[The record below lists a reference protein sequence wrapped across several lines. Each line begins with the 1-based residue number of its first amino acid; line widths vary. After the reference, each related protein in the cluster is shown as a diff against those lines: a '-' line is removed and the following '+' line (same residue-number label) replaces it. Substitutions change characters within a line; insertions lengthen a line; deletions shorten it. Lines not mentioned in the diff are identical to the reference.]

1 MTLSNLGNALCHEY
15 NLTMNILFQLTGSI
29 ACYKACTVVSQLV
42 QAGHAVQCVASNA
55 ATKFIGAAT
64 LEGLSQRDLLT
75 DTFQSGRW
83 MEHIE
88 LNRWADRSVICPA
101 TANRLNKMAA
111 GVADDLIGNLWLT
124 HDFAKPLFVVPAM
137 NTKMWQHPI
146 TQASVTTLQ
155 EIGVRLLSPAA
166 GNLACGDV
174 GDGRLMEPEDILKAI
189 LA

>member
-1 MTLSNLGNALCHEY
+1 
-15 NLTMNILFQLTGSI
+15 MNILFQLSGSI

-42 QAGHAVQCVASNA
+42 QAGHAVQCVASGSA
-55 ATKFIGAAT
+55 MQFIGPAT

-75 DTFQSGRW
+75 DTFQPGRW

-88 LNRWADRSVICPA
+88 L
-101 TANRLNKMAA
+101 
-111 GVADDLIGNLWLT
+111 
-124 HDFAKPLFVVPAM
+124 PLFVVPAM

-146 TQASVTTLQ
+146 TQASVTKLQ
-155 EIGVRLLSPAA
+155 ALGVRMLNPAS

>member
-1 MTLSNLGNALCHEY
+1 M
-15 NLTMNILFQLTGSI
+15 Q
-29 ACYKACTVVSQLV
+29 
-42 QAGHAVQCVASNA
+42 
-55 ATKFIGAAT
+55 FIGPAT

-75 DTFQSGRW
+75 DTFQPGRW

-111 GVADDLIGNLWLT
+111 GVADDLMGNLWLT
-124 HDFAKPLFVVPAM
+124 HDFSKPLYVVPAM

-146 TQASVTTLQ
+146 TKASVAKLQ
-155 EIGVRLLSPAA
+155 DMGVRLLSPAS

>member
-1 MTLSNLGNALCHEY
+1 
-15 NLTMNILFQLTGSI
+15 
-29 ACYKACTVVSQLV
+29 VVSQLV
-42 QAGHAVQCVASNA
+42 QAGHAVQCVASSSA
-55 ATKFIGAAT
+55 LQFIGPAT

-75 DTFQSGRW
+75 DTFQQGRW

-111 GVADDLIGNLWLT
+111 GVADDLMGNLWLT
-124 HDFAKPLFVVPAM
+124 HDFSKPLFVVPAM

-146 TQASVTTLQ
+146 TKASVAKLQ
-155 EIGVRLLSPAA
+155 DMGVRLLSPAS

>member
-1 MTLSNLGNALCHEY
+1 
-15 NLTMNILFQLTGSI
+15 MNILFQLSGSI
-29 ACYKACTVVSQLV
+29 ACYKACTVISRLTQ
-42 QAGHAVQCVASNA
+42 QGHAVQCVASA
-55 ATKFIGAAT
+55 AALKFVGAAT
-64 LEGLSQRDLLT
+64 LEGLSGRELLT
-75 DTFQSGRW
+75 DTFQAGKW

-88 LNRWADRSVICPA
+88 LNRWATRAVLCPA

-111 GVADDLIGNLWLT
+111 GIADDLIGNLWLT

-146 TQASVTTLQ
+146 TQASIAKLTTL
-155 EIGVRLLSPAA
+155 GVTVLQPAA

-174 GDGRLMEPEDILKAI
+174 GEGRLLEPDEILKAI

>member
-1 MTLSNLGNALCHEY
+1 
-15 NLTMNILFQLTGSI
+15 
-29 ACYKACTVVSQLV
+29 VVSQLV
-42 QAGHAVQCVASNA
+42 QAGHAVQCVASGSA
-55 ATKFIGAAT
+55 MQFIGPAT

-75 DTFQSGRW
+75 DTFQPGRW

-111 GVADDLIGNLWLT
+111 GVADDLMGNLWLT

-146 TQASVTTLQ
+146 TQASVTKLQ
-155 EIGVRLLSPAA
+155 ALGVRMLNPAS